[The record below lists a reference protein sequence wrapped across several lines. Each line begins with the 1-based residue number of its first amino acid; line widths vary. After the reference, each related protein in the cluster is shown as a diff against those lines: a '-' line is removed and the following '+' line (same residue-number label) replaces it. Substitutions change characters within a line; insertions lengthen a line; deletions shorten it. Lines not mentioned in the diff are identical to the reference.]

1 MRRCAFLTLEDPTDF
16 VIYDQ
21 LAHAP
26 FAERGW
32 SVDEVPWTDATDWNQ
47 YEAVVVRSPWDYAD
61 DPERFLDVLAEIE
74 ASDARLGNGLAT
86 CRWNLEKTYLKELAE
101 HGVALIPT
109 VWGERLDDASTVE
122 AWFDHFDSEEV
133 VVKPTVAAGSEG
145 VYRLRPGDDLAP
157 VLATFADRAFQAQ
170 PFVRDIVETGE
181 TSVFAFLGETSH
193 AVLKTPAAGD
203 FRVQEEWGGHIQAV
217 TPSADESAAAE
228 HALAVASEILGEP
241 MLYARADLVRL
252 ADGTPALIELELIEP
267 SLYFPYDDASPAR
280 FADAFVRW
288 MAMPA

>member
-16 VIYDQ
+16 VIYDA
-21 LAHAP
+21 LAIRP
-26 FAERGW
+26 FAARGW
-32 SVDEVPWTDATDWNQ
+32 AVDEVPWTAAADWDR
-47 YEAVVVRSPWDYAD
+47 YEAVVIRSPWDYAD
-61 DPERFLDVLAEIE
+61 DPDGFLRVLGEIE
-74 ASDARLGNGLAT
+74 ASSARLGNGLRT
-86 CRWNLEKTYLKELAE
+86 CRWNLEKTYLKELAA
-101 HGVALIPT
+101 HGVTLIPT
-109 VWGERLDDASTVE
+109 VWGERLGGAAEAE
-122 AWFDHFDSEEV
+122 AWFERFGTDEV

-145 VYRLRPGDDLAP
+145 VFRLRPGDDLAP

-170 PFVRDIVETGE
+170 PFVRDVVETGE

-217 TPSADESAAAE
+217 TPAADEAAAAE
-228 HALAVASEILGEP
+228 HALAVAAEILGEP

-252 ADGTPALIELELIEP
+252 DDGRPALIELELIEP

-288 MAMPA
+288 IDA